1 MLMYISKEQIALE
14 KIDAD
19 FKNLV
24 QEAGDFAKSTLE
36 NMSAMDKLHS
46 LDAQVP
52 TYKSAGLKICKNKLV
67 DSAAENDIVFIPQGV
82 VEIEKDAFKN
92 QDRGVSKIIF
102 PEGLRKIGV
111 SAFEGCSNILDMDV
125 KEPELCYYADISS
138 DDEIDQFSR
147 GYSQFPSTLEE
158 IGDYAFRS
166 FGNNSH
172 GFGENLMEY
181 LILPKTLK
189 KIGIGAFEDSGIRAI
204 YINGPWYISERCFQG
219 SGLRKAILGDNVIR
233 IEKIAFGSCSRLEKI
248 VFGRKIKEI
257 GDFAFDFCLALK
269 ELKFPDSLKKIGKA
283 AFTECRRLGEIAIP
297 DNVTE
302 IGENAFSKCKSLEKA
317 ILGKGITSILECC
330 FSNCGS
336 LKEVVIPDNV
346 TEIAHNAFKNCSD
359 FTIFGIAGSYAEQYA
374 KENNIKFQAI

>member
-1 MLMYISKEQIALE
+1 MYISKEQIALE
-14 KIDAD
+14 KIDVD

-24 QEAGDFAKSTLE
+24 KEADDFAKSTLE
-36 NMSAMDKLHS
+36 NTSAMDKLHS
-46 LDAQVP
+46 LEAQEP
-52 TYKSAGLKICKNKLV
+52 TYRSKGLKIKNGVLEG
-67 DSAAENDIVFIPQGV
+67 STATNEIIFIPQGV

-92 QDRGVSKIIF
+92 RDRGTSKIIF

-111 SAFEGCSNILDMDV
+111 SAFEGCPNILYMDV

-147 GYSQFPSTLEE
+147 GYSRFPSTLEE
-158 IGDYAFRS
+158 ISDHAFHS

-181 LILPKTLK
+181 LILSKTLK
-189 KIGIGAFEDSGIRAI
+189 KIGVGAFEDSGIRAI
-204 YINGPWYISERCFQG
+204 YVNGPQYISERCFQG
-219 SGLRKAILGDNVIR
+219 SGLRKAILGDNIIR
-233 IEKIAFGSCSRLEKI
+233 IEKIAFGSCSRLEKL

-283 AFTECRRLGEIAIP
+283 AFIECGRLGEIAIP

-317 ILGKGITSILECC
+317 ILGKGITFIPECC

-336 LKEVVIPDNV
+336 LKEVIIPDNV
-346 TEIAHNAFKNCSD
+346 TEIANNAFKNCGE
-359 FTIFGIAGSYAEQYA
+359 FTIFSTAGSYAEQYA
-374 KENNIKFQAI
+374 KENNIKFQSI